1 MAKAGVKV
9 EAGQTWECVTSSD
22 ARLIALTLRPF
33 KGRSTAWV
41 CLVLEL
47 ENASLDGG
55 PRARGR
61 RGVVRRGREQRLL
74 QLAEDRV
81 RVQRG
86 QTWEHSEPGRVLI
99 VLTLKPPKRGCY
111 EWTCLVLLD
120 DYHAHGQLTDFAVN
134 NSDWWRRIA

>member
-55 PRARGR
+55 PELVGAEEWFDV
-61 RGVVRRGREQRLL
+61 GVSN
-74 QLAEDRV
+74 D
-81 RVQRG
+81 
-86 QTWEHSEPGRVLI
+86 S
-99 VLTLKPPKRGCY
+99 
-111 EWTCLVLLD
+111 
-120 DYHAHGQLTDFAVN
+120 F
-134 NSDWWRRIA
+134 SWRRIA